1 MSNSFEGPMPN
12 MAKLGSLKTL
22 YLSHNRFSGEIKDD
36 AFDGMKSLKKVYLA
50 RNKFMGKIPKSLA
63 ALPKLM
69 ELNLEGNRFE
79 GKIPNFRSNGWKV
92 FYLADK
98 QLEGRIPKS
107 LSQMNSSSF
116 VGNKDPCGLPLDPCK
131 SSRKNYIVI
140 IIILAI
146 AVVALAAMGVF
157 LYKRGRRLQKTKS
170 KMAQEIKA
178 YKNSG
183 GAAEAYD
190 VDRKEAQSPDLPGEY
205 EKGEKEK
212 LYFVRNEKGMF
223 DLQDLLRASA
233 EVLGSES
240 FRSSYK
246 AVLLNGPAMVVKRFR
261 HMNKVGNLSHPN
273 VLPLVAFYPTKE
285 EKLLISDHVQNG
297 SLASH
302 LHARRAPGQP
312 GLDWPTRL
320 KIIKGVARGLAYLH
334 REFPNLILPHGHLES
349 SNVLLDHTFMP
360 LLSDFALV
368 PVVNKEH
375 AQQYM
380 AAYKSP
386 EFTQRDRTAQ
396 KTDVWCLG
404 ILILELLT
412 GKFPVNYL
420 KHGNGANADLAS
432 WVNSVVREEWTGEV
446 FDIDMKGAKNSEE
459 EMLKLLKIGMCC
471 CEWDVDRRWELRE
484 ALEKIEDLKGRDNE
498 DDNYSS
504 NVSEGDMYS
513 SRGMT

>member
-1 MSNSFEGPMPN
+1 MNNSFEGPMPN
-12 MAKLGSLKTL
+12 MAKLGSLNTL
-22 YLSHNRFSGEIKDD
+22 YLSHNRFSDEIKDD

-69 ELNLEGNRFE
+69 ELNLE
-79 GKIPNFRSNGWKV
+79 V

-205 EKGEKEK
+205 EK
-212 LYFVRNEKGMF
+212 
-223 DLQDLLRASA
+223 DLLRASA

-240 FRSSYK
+240 FGSSYK
-246 AVLLNGPAMVVKRFR
+246 AVLLSGPAMVVKRFR
-261 HMNKVGNLSHPN
+261 QMNKVGKGEFHDHMRRLGSLSHPN
-273 VLPLVAFYPTKE
+273 VLPLVAFYYTKE
-285 EKLLISDHVQNG
+285 EKLLISDLVQNG
-297 SLASH
+297 SLACH

-484 ALEKIEDLKGRDNE
+484 ALEKIEDLKERDNE